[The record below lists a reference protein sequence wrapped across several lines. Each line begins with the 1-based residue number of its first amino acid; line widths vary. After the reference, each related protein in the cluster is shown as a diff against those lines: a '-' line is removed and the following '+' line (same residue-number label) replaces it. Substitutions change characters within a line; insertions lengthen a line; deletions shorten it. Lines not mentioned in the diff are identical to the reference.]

1 MAQHA
6 PDVVSAAKRTLA
18 SGAIV
23 SLVLDDGQPQGA
35 AYPAVWWRLERYL
48 PQAEAKVAALEAMLP
63 PPSDETTVKSCTR
76 AESTWYH
83 AIDLATAISAA
94 RGGTLDLFW
103 AGKPSATW
111 WAGLP
116 VEVKAGFTALL
127 ADCRP

>member
-18 SGAIV
+18 SGVIV

-63 PPSDETTVKSCTR
+63 PPSDDTNVKSCTR
-76 AESTWYH
+76 AESAWYH
-83 AIDLATAISAA
+83 AIDLSLAISAA
-94 RGGTLDLFW
+94 RAGTLDQFW
-103 AGKPSATW
+103 VGKPSATW

-116 VEVKAGFTALL
+116 TEVKAGFVVLMVA
-127 ADCRP
+127 CRP